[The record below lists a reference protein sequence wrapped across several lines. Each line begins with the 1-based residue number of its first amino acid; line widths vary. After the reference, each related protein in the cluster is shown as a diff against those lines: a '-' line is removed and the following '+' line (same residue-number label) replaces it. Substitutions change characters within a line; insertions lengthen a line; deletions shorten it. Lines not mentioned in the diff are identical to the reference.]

1 MHQGNARTPIIEFL
15 NYTINLASLAI
26 LAVDTVNSWK
36 STVNVCEGGKSDYH
50 YDLLPR

>member
-1 MHQGNARTPIIEFL
+1 MHRGDARSPIIEFL
-15 NYTINLASLAI
+15 NCSMNLASSAI

-36 STVNVCEGGKSDYH
+36 STVKVCEGGKSDYH